1 MDDLLAA
8 ARRLATMV
16 RETRDYGEQH
26 RHLEPGVLAA
36 MHDARLF
43 RTLIPKQFGG
53 LQTDPMTAMEVVE
66 TISTA
71 DGAVGWNLMIGSAY
85 GVWAA
90 RLPADVA
97 RTIYS
102 APDAVAAGA
111 LRPSGKARAVDGGL
125 ICNGRWSF
133 ASGISHSAWWAGG
146 CTLEDG
152 KVRLVFF
159 PASDGELI
167 DTWTTGGM
175 RGTGSHDYAI
185 KELFIPADRTVAM
198 DAPARLDDPLYRFP
212 LMALMDSLMATVPL
226 GIARAAID
234 AFVAIAG
241 ARVSHNSTTASANK
255 PVVQAEVAR
264 AEAVVQAARA
274 WLYESVAQAWADVQA
289 GRTIPTKQLALMR
302 LARANALTAGV
313 QATDLIHTAAGSA
326 SVYSSGLIDRCF
338 RDVHVA
344 GAHTALHPSNY
355 EVCGAVLLGLPPPR
369 VL

>member
-8 ARRLATMV
+8 ARRLATRV
-16 RETRDYGEQH
+16 RETRDYGEHH

-43 RTLIPKQFGG
+43 RTLIPALLGG
-53 LQTDPMTAMEVVE
+53 LQTDPMTAMEAVE
-66 TISTA
+66 TISAA
-71 DGAVGWNLMIGSAY
+71 DGAAGWNLMIGSAY
-85 GVWAA
+85 GVWAS
-90 RLPADVA
+90 RLPEETA

-102 APDAVAAGA
+102 APDAVVAGA
-111 LRPSGKARAVDGGL
+111 LRPSGEARAVAGGL
-125 ICNGRWSF
+125 ICTGRWSF

-152 KVRLVFF
+152 KTRLVFF

-185 KELFIPADRTVAM
+185 EELFIPADRIVAL
-198 DAPARLDDPLYRFP
+198 DQPARLDDPLYRFP
-212 LMALMDSLMATVPL
+212 LIALMDSLMAAVPL

-234 AFVAIAG
+234 AFIDIAG
-241 ARVSHNSTTASANK
+241 TRIPNGSTTAAASK
-255 PVVQAEVAR
+255 PVVQAEVGR
-264 AEAVVQAARA
+264 AEAVLQAARA
-274 WLYESVAQAWADVQA
+274 WLYESVAQAWAEVQA
-289 GRTIPTKQLALMR
+289 GRPLPTKQLALMR

-313 QATDLIHTAAGSA
+313 QATDLIYTTAGSA

-344 GAHTALHPSNY
+344 AQHTALHPTNY

>member
-1 MDDLLAA
+1 MDGGNFEMDDLLAA

-36 MHDARLF
+36 MHDAKLF
-43 RTLIPKQFGG
+43 RTLIPRQFGG

-71 DGAVGWNLMIGSAY
+71 DGAAGWNLMIGSAY

-90 RLPADVA
+90 RLPTDVA

-111 LRPSGKARAVDGGL
+111 LRPSGKARAADGGL

-133 ASGISHSAWWAGG
+133 ASGIGHSAWWAGG

-185 KELFIPADRTVAM
+185 RELFIPADRIVAM

-212 LMALMDSLMATVPL
+212 LMALMDSLMAAVPL
-226 GIARAAID
+226 GIAPRGDRCLRRHRRRQGLAPFDHPRRPTSRWCRPRSAAP
-234 AFVAIAG
+234 
-241 ARVSHNSTTASANK
+241 RRSL
-255 PVVQAEVAR
+255 
-264 AEAVVQAARA
+264 QAARA
-274 WLYESVAQAWADVQA
+274 WLYDIGGPRP
-289 GRTIPTKQLALMR
+289 GRTCRPA
-302 LARANALTAGV
+302 ARC
-313 QATDLIHTAAGSA
+313 
-326 SVYSSGLIDRCF
+326 R
-338 RDVHVA
+338 
-344 GAHTALHPSNY
+344 
-355 EVCGAVLLGLPPPR
+355 
-369 VL
+369 